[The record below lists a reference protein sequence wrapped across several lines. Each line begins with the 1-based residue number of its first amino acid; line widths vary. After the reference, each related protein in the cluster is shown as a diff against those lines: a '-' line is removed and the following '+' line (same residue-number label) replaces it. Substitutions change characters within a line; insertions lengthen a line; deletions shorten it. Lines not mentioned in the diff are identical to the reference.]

1 MARAVTSHAP
11 ERCSKYE
18 PLYEIDPH
26 TGACIEVFY
35 ADGVLAKSFGIR
47 GTGWCWWTCEP
58 GCLPGPVS
66 GPFSTSYRA
75 YRNAL
80 ISKAGHRCA
89 NARVQF
95 GSRTTVRKKPLL
107 RTVAPA
113 AGEFSWQIRN

>member
-47 GTGWCWWTCEP
+47 GTGWCLVDVRAR
-58 GCLPGPVS
+58 LPAGP
-66 GPFSTSYRA
+66 
-75 YRNAL
+75 
-80 ISKAGHRCA
+80 GHRPVCHELPRIPRRA
-89 NARVQF
+89 
-95 GSRTTVRKKPLL
+95 GYESRPLVRETTRSVRL
-107 RTVAPA
+107 ADDC
-113 AGEFSWQIRN
+113 S